1 MSDEQASVGSSP
13 GPVVKEQIE
22 QLLRTAPNEVL
33 ANAYKDVRSN
43 EPKNNQAREHFR
55 HSLEDKFD
63 LSLAEAVERIWE
75 LPAVILKRA
84 DDEYVRLYVEAS
96 DLFVGGY
103 FYSCVAMCGIVGEKL
118 VKDLLRASVVIKADG
133 TSRRPSDEAFDQ
145 LEHVDVSAIVR
156 FLNRAQLL
164 SDRAAKATTE
174 LAVLRNQ
181 YAHARGKSPKADA
194 LKSLGKL
201 HILLEGTVS
210 ILKDHEI
217 VEGKFVPRTAKT

>member
-1 MSDEQASVGSSP
+1 MSDEQARIGSSP
-13 GPVVKEQIE
+13 GPVSKEQIE
-22 QLLRTAPNEVL
+22 RLLRAAPNELL
-33 ANAYKDVRSN
+33 ANSYKDVRAN
-43 EPKNNQAREHFR
+43 EPRNDRTREQFR
-55 HSLEDKFD
+55 HALEDKFD
-63 LSLAEAVERIWE
+63 LGLAEAVERIWE
-75 LPAVILKRA
+75 LPSVILKRA

-118 VKDLLRASVVIKADG
+118 VKDLLRASVVIESDG

-164 SDRAAKATTE
+164 SDGAAKATTE
-174 LAVLRNQ
+174 LAALRNQ
-181 YAHARGKSPKADA
+181 YAHARGKSAKADA

-210 ILKDHEI
+210 VLKDHEI
-217 VEGKFVPRTAKT
+217 VDGKLLLRTANP